1 MAVRLFPEAAI
12 REAAPLWNLTDD
24 LRKFIGHSRLS
35 SIRTA
40 MAALYKISDT
50 LRPQGIDAH

>member
-24 LRKFIGHSRLS
+24 LRKFIG
-35 SIRTA
+35 
-40 MAALYKISDT
+40 
-50 LRPQGIDAH
+50 LRGLRGLVEKAPAVWK